1 MNHRKELNMPQMQA
15 GGTSAPP
22 AGKRVQRAWLA
33 ALLLAATSAVTP
45 ARAGDEES
53 ERANL
58 ARIESELAQI
68 QQMVAAAA
76 KDAPPAQRVNFRYE
90 WLIGDIDVMRRGIQ
104 QHMNAPRQPRP
115 VEPLR
120 GDYRN

>member
-1 MNHRKELNMPQMQA
+1 MQQMQA
-15 GGTSAPP
+15 GGTHTHIS
-22 AGKRVQRAWLA
+22 GWRMQRTCLA
-33 ALLLAATSAVTP
+33 VMLLAATTALMP
-45 ARAGDEES
+45 AHAGDEES

-90 WLIGDIDVMRRGIQ
+90 WLIGDLDVMRRGIQ
-104 QHMNAPRQPRP
+104 QHMNAPRQPRL

>member
-1 MNHRKELNMPQMQA
+1 MQR
-15 GGTSAPP
+15 TC
-22 AGKRVQRAWLA
+22 LA
-33 ALLLAATSAVTP
+33 VMLLAATTALMP
-45 ARAGDEES
+45 AHAGDEES

-68 QQMVAAAA
+68 QQRVAAAA

-90 WLIGDIDVMRRGIQ
+90 WLIGDLDVMRRGIQ